1 MIIPLIKPKF
11 YSKNIKI
18 RKVEKNFGKRFYP
31 LLIRKILR
39 GGEDRRIW

>member
-18 RKVEKNFGKRFYP
+18 RKVEKWKRTIKKR
-31 LLIRKILR
+31 LISYILS
-39 GGEDRRIW
+39 ELKMSETK

>member
-18 RKVEKNFGKRFYP
+18 RKVEKNFGKRLYHH
-31 LLIRKILR
+31 LIRKILR
-39 GGEDRRIW
+39 GGEDRSIW